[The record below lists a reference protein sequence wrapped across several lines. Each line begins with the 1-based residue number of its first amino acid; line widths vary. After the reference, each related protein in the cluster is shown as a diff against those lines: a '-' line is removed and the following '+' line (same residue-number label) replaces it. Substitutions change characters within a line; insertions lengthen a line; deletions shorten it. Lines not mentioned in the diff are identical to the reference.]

1 MGNYTDTRTRAL
13 RFLSRREYSEKELV
27 WKLIS
32 VGINESDAEVEVARL
47 KSENLVNDA
56 RFVQALLSVRK
67 KRGYGPVKISR
78 ELAVRGVDET
88 LIAEHVQ
95 FSSDSWYELVVE
107 VARRKYLDKP
117 VEDIHERGKRA
128 NFLKSRGFTSSHIKH
143 ALNN

>member
-1 MGNYTDTRTRAL
+1 MGGCTDIRTRAL

-32 VGINESDAEVEVARL
+32 VGIDESDAEAEVARL
-47 KSENLVNDA
+47 KSENLVNDT

-78 ELAVRGVDET
+78 ELAMRGVDET
-88 LIAEHVQ
+88 LIAEYVQ

-107 VARRKYLDKP
+107 VARRKYLGKP
-117 VEDIHERGKRA
+117 VEDIREWGKRA